1 VVSWEFVLS
10 EGGVSYQRSPYQLS
24 EYSRLESQ
32 LKSDVVAFLEK
43 V

>member
-10 EGGVSYQRSPYQLS
+10 DGGVNFQRSPYQLS
-24 EYSRLESQ
+24 EYRRLESQ